1 MFIVT
6 TRVPKKKLLAGGV
19 TALCCCA
26 AAVLILMLGGRAVTA
41 SAEVKH
47 IRSNDDRV
55 AYLNSLGWQVSGQPL
70 ATEELL
76 IPETFDASYNDY
88 LALQADQGFDL
99 TQYCGKRIKRYTY
112 QILNYPTGE
121 EQVQVALLI
130 YKNRVIGGQVQASSG
145 SFLHGLTMPGAPTPG
160 PSPSAG
166 TALSPASD
174 VSQPPAPSGGPTP
187 STAAPSGLTI

>member
-6 TRVPKKKLLAGGV
+6 ARVPKKKLLAGGI
-19 TALCCCA
+19 TALCCCVA
-26 AAVLILMLGGRAVTA
+26 TVLILTLGSRAVTA

-76 IPETFDASYNDY
+76 IPETFDESYGDY

-121 EQVQVALLI
+121 EQVQVALLV
-130 YKNRVIGGQVQASSG
+130 YKNRVIGGQVQSSSG
-145 SFLHGLTMPGAPTPG
+145 SFLHGLTMPGA
-160 PSPSAG
+160 SPSG
-166 TALSPASD
+166 GSSPAVETD
-174 VSQPPAPSGGPTP
+174 APAKTPAPS
-187 STAAPSGLTI
+187 AAVPGSLTI